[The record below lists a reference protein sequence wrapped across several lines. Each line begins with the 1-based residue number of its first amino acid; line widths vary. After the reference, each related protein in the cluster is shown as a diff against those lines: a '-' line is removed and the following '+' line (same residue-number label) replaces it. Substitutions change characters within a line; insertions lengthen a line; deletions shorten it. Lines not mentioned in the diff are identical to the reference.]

1 MRFPF
6 NSDRYSIVQEYR
18 KSCIE
23 SATELSSLR
32 GSFDKEISSLQFV
45 HSLKEEFATFKLEQD
60 SNFLSLNQR
69 IDHLQSAENNFRG
82 EMNTFSNKLVQLK
95 QDQYNASE
103 ELSSQ
108 IHKSQQKL
116 IELNSLIQPLLNTPQ
131 AISDLSRVTQ
141 QLEIYT
147 RQHNEETIQLHKAL
161 QSTQQLFSQKLQLEE
176 TARISELTG
185 LSNELR
191 TLQLHFSQAPLQG
204 NPFLPSN
211 QLQFINAPP
220 PKPSTLHIPKQPS
233 LNLASLPSS
242 YEHLTSVSLPSTC
255 TNVSI
260 LFPNPSKLPHSTPK
274 SNPTSLTDLKYTTS
288 PIDGEMRVISSI
300 QEQKEGGSTET
311 SNEESPSSIADKF
324 QALGE
329 ESGFSPLVQEHVPF
343 IPSSPKESKR
353 ENTQSAQDRVL
364 SIIREESETQVSSE
378 VNLEASYSKKGL
390 ASALPILAQQETND
404 DFPNQETEGDVLSPL
419 PQVRSESSGS
429 FFSRHLSLPE
439 SLGRDKPTREYRR
452 LRTVES
458 IVRQSF
464 IKSPE
469 PPKDGDGLLDLGE
482 DEGLNEWGIYQVIFW
497 VRLKSRWMRPVLR
510 LRETL

>member
-1 MRFPF
+1 
-6 NSDRYSIVQEYR
+6 
-18 KSCIE
+18 
-23 SATELSSLR
+23 
-32 GSFDKEISSLQFV
+32 
-45 HSLKEEFATFKLEQD
+45 
-60 SNFLSLNQR
+60 
-69 IDHLQSAENNFRG
+69 
-82 EMNTFSNKLVQLK
+82 MNTFSNKIIQLK

-108 IHKSQQKL
+108 MNKSQQKL

-131 AISDLSRVTQ
+131 TIGDLSRVTQ

-161 QSTQQLFSQKLQLEE
+161 QSTQHLFSQKLQLEE

-191 TLQLHFSQAPLQG
+191 VLQLHFSQTHLQG
-204 NPFLPSN
+204 NPFLPIN
-211 QLQFINAPP
+211 QLNVINAPP

-255 TNVSI
+255 ASVST
-260 LFPNPSKLPHSTPK
+260 LFPNPSKLPHSTPN
-274 SNPTSLTDLKYTTS
+274 SNPTSFTDPKYTTS

-300 QEQKEGGSTET
+300 QEQKEEGSTET
-311 SNEESPSSIADKF
+311 SNEESPASITDKF
-324 QALGE
+324 QALVE

-343 IPSSPKESKR
+343 IPSSPRESKR

-364 SIIREESETQVSSE
+364 SIIREESETQVISE
-378 VNLEASYSKKGL
+378 VNLEASYSKKAL
-390 ASALPILAQQETND
+390 TSALPAQAQQETD
-404 DFPNQETEGDVLSPL
+404 DSLSNHETEGDVLSPI
-419 PQVRSESSGS
+419 PQIRSESSGS

-458 IVRQSF
+458 VARQSF

-482 DEGLNEWGIYQVIFW
+482 DEGLNGWGIYQALFW
-497 VRLKSRWMRPVLR
+497 VRLKLKWMKPVSR

>member
-1 MRFPF
+1 
-6 NSDRYSIVQEYR
+6 
-18 KSCIE
+18 
-23 SATELSSLR
+23 
-32 GSFDKEISSLQFV
+32 
-45 HSLKEEFATFKLEQD
+45 
-60 SNFLSLNQR
+60 
-69 IDHLQSAENNFRG
+69 
-82 EMNTFSNKLVQLK
+82 MNTFSNKLVQLK
-95 QDQYNASE
+95 QDQYNGSE

-108 IHKSQQKL
+108 MHKSQQKL

-131 AISDLSRVTQ
+131 AIGDLSRVTQ

-191 TLQLHFSQAPLQG
+191 SLQLHFSRTPLQG
-204 NPFLPSN
+204 NPFLPSI
-211 QLQFINAPP
+211 QLDVINGPP
-220 PKPSTLHIPKQPS
+220 SKPSTLHIPKQPS

-242 YEHLTSVSLPSTC
+242 YEHLTSVSLPYTC
-255 TNVSI
+255 PSVSN
-260 LFPNPSKLPHSTPK
+260 LFPQTSANPSKLPHSTPK

-288 PIDGEMRVISSI
+288 TIDGEMRVISSI
-300 QEQKEGGSTET
+300 QETQEQKEGGSTET
-311 SNEESPSSIADKF
+311 SNEESPASIADKF
-324 QALGE
+324 QALAE

-343 IPSSPKESKR
+343 IPSSPRESKR
-353 ENTQSAQDRVL
+353 ADTQSAQDRVL

-378 VNLEASYSKKGL
+378 VNLEASHSKKGL
-390 ASALPILAQQETND
+390 ASALPPQTQQDTD
-404 DFPNQETEGDVLSPL
+404 DSLLNQETEGDVLSPL

-458 IVRQSF
+458 VARQSF

-469 PPKDGDGLLDLGE
+469 PTQDGLLEPELGE
-482 DEGLNEWGIYQVIFW
+482 DEGLNEWGIYQALFW
-497 VRLKSRWMRPVLR
+497 VRLKLKWMKPVLR
-510 LRETL
+510 MRETL